1 VTNPTSLVKVDISV
15 KLGNIWLQLVSLLM
29 LVILIP
35 LELVELLL
43 VLDHVLVQVL
53 GKNISLKDIAL
64 SLLSLLSS
72 KKSTL
77 TDQSKLV
84 SPFML
89 IS

>member
-72 KKSTL
+72 KKSIL
-77 TDQSKLV
+77 TDQSKPV
-84 SPFML
+84 SPSML

>member
-1 VTNPTSLVKVDISV
+1 MTNPTSLVKVDISV
-15 KLGNIWLQLVSLLM
+15 KLGNIWLQLVSLLI

-72 KKSTL
+72 KKSIL
-77 TDQSKLV
+77 TDQSKPV

>member
-72 KKSTL
+72 KKSIL

-84 SPFML
+84 SQFML